1 MAEEVQDK
9 KKKGVNLKVFLFGI
23 PIFILQLVAVY
34 YITANILLTKF
45 HQDTDAPAKQH
56 VATEHENSEDGTVEE
71 GQSEGTEEEHA
82 EEESHGD
89 DNGHGGGSH
98 IYQIDD
104 VIVNPAGT
112 NGKRLLLTSFGFDLK
127 SEAAMKSFE
136 EKEIMIKDIIIS
148 VLSAKDMTQLR
159 DINVK
164 DSIRAEI
171 QTELKKLLKGNK
183 VRRIYFSKYIIQ

>member
-9 KKKGVNLKVFLFGI
+9 KKKGINLKVFLFGI

-45 HQDTDAPAKQH
+45 HENMDAPAKQH
-56 VATEHENSEDGTVEE
+56 VAESHEDSEGEYVEE
-71 GQSEGTEEEHA
+71 GHSEEPEEESGG
-82 EEESHGD
+82 EESHGD
-89 DNGHGGGSH
+89 DGGHGGASH
-98 IYQIDD
+98 IYQIED

-148 VLSAKDMTQLR
+148 VLSGKDMKQLR
-159 DINVK
+159 DIGVK

-171 QTELKKLLKGNK
+171 QTELKKLLRGNK